1 MGHETYT
8 YMYIIISVQE
18 IKSKNNQQHPP
29 PPPLACSLEVFW
41 VSVTVL
47 GCFPP
52 LLPPPPCD
60 LGLLSTCDSRN
71 VFASCKK
78 SSSMLFE
85 FLAEV
90 SRKGMSFSCANCRP
104 SSCVISL
111 SVRSLLLPAQEIT
124 SITAALKKKKTVTA
138 NDWVKTWVWKLH
150 VV

>member
-18 IKSKNNQQHPP
+18 IKSRTNQQHPP
-29 PPPLACSLEVFW
+29 PPPLACSLDVFW

-47 GCFPP
+47 GCLPP
-52 LLPPPPCD
+52 LVAPPPCD

-71 VFASCKK
+71 VFASCMK

-90 SRKGMSFSCANCRP
+90 SRKGMSFSCANCLP

-111 SVRSLLLPAQEIT
+111 SVRSLLLPTEKNNQYN
-124 SITAALKKKKTVTA
+124 SSYKNKK
-138 NDWVKTWVWKLH
+138 N
-150 VV
+150 